1 MSEEFSIEDVKRKF
15 DEITDTLDSIKTQ
28 NAINI
33 GDTGRVLNNIGVK
46 LDNILNQENI
56 SEAKEILLNLKKD
69 LEDRSSY
76 LNVRFTEWETSFKDA
91 LSKNDDLITVPQMK
105 ELFDVLSTNLTV
117 FSKQIMSQG
126 DILNEI
132 TLRIEA
138 LRSDDTDKRE
148 IIKNINSI
156 KGHRNRM
163 WRDSLRTCWE
173 TLRKAVFYLTE
184 LEPIDAATE

>member
-76 LNVRFTEWETSFKDA
+76 LNVRFTEWET
-91 LSKNDDLITVPQMK
+91 
-105 ELFDVLSTNLTV
+105 
-117 FSKQIMSQG
+117 
-126 DILNEI
+126 
-132 TLRIEA
+132 
-138 LRSDDTDKRE
+138 
-148 IIKNINSI
+148 
-156 KGHRNRM
+156 
-163 WRDSLRTCWE
+163 
-173 TLRKAVFYLTE
+173 
-184 LEPIDAATE
+184 